1 MKYAD
6 ARLGCGGGDQEIHRL
21 DAVRDSCGR
30 SQLSLSIERSLCR
43 IDGQRSM
50 RKGVQPLGKQLESFL
65 VAGAVA
71 HLQQGWR
78 ACPQPA
84 FPQSLRELF
93 PVCPP
98 KPVIQCSG
106 PDGIV
111 EQ

>member
-78 ACPQPA
+78 ACPQLA
-84 FPQSLRELF
+84 CRQCCVELL
-93 PVCPP
+93 PLGTR

-106 PDGIV
+106 PDG
-111 EQ
+111 